1 MAKYYAPNF
10 SGLLPL
16 FDGKSVAGG
25 KLYAYRAGTSI
36 PAPLFNQDGVE
47 LGSWVSIDS
56 NGCADILIDS
66 ALSYKLVVKDALGA
80 TVGEWDNVQATNAPG
95 GMDNPMQNP
104 GDLIVGGTGGTAT
117 ALPVGSEG
125 QVLKVVSGA
134 PAWGTDTAGMSN
146 PMTTEG
152 DLIVGTTD
160 GAPTRLGVG
169 VAGQVL
175 TSDGTTWTP
184 ANIPTQTGDHKTQ
197 VDGSDTSPDYLA
209 AKLAAG
215 SGISLTNTGSAVSIA
230 ADTQSGDH
238 HVLVTNADAA
248 AGTLAD
254 KLVAGSNVTLTPVT
268 DGDGVQT
275 LEISATGGG
284 GGGGAKGILLP
295 WGPMVPS
302 WFIAEGITSGKT
314 FCIFGRTALRNCTIK
329 KVLIG
334 TFAAD
339 TTPSVNELG
348 VYAMRSN
355 RALTLLGKTS
365 TYTLTVDG
373 SMIFEF
379 TTPLSV
385 GDEIIFLGHLCGATY
400 QTTKVAYIRSVYS
413 GQISGATLPST
424 LNTTYAIDSNNCG
437 SRLGFVWSDRTLQS
451 LPASTTSS
459 DWNYN
464 YNYLPLPYTEVF
476 YE

>member
-1 MAKYYAPNF
+1 MAQYYAPNF

-16 FDGKSVAGG
+16 FDGQSAAGG

-36 PAPLFNQDGVE
+36 PAPLFNDDGVE

-56 NGCADILIDS
+56 NGCADFLLDS
-66 ALSYKLVVKDALGA
+66 ALSYKLVAKDSLGA
-80 TVGEWDNVQATNAPG
+80 VVGTWNNVKATNAE

-117 ALPVGSEG
+117 ALPIGTEG

-160 GAPTRLGVG
+160 GEPARLPVG
-169 VAGQVL
+169 TAGQVL
-175 TSDGTTWTP
+175 TSNGTTWTP
-184 ANIPTQTGDHKTQ
+184 ANIPTQTGDHKTA

-230 ADTQSGDH
+230 ADAQAGDH
-238 HVLVTNADAA
+238 HVVVTGADAS

-254 KLVAGSNVTLTPVT
+254 KLVPGTNVTLTPLT

-284 GGGGAKGILLP
+284 GGGGGSFYDYVFGYNCMPSTTRAPSGGYTLYFSYIAMRDGSPSGIF
-295 WGPMVPS
+295 VPEAVPQT
-302 WFIAEGITSGKT
+302 WTNIKCTIAIYEYKNLENASCAQLAFGNATITS
-314 FCIFGRTALRNCTIK
+314 TASDRILRI
-329 KVLIG
+329 
-334 TFAAD
+334 
-339 TTPSVNELG
+339 P
-348 VYAMRSN
+348 
-355 RALTLLGKTS
+355 
-365 TYTLTVDG
+365 
-373 SMIFEF
+373 F
-379 TTPLSV
+379 TTTQNISAGTRVWVALCFSSYVDFNYRTISASGTYYCKYKQYTPTA
-385 GDEIIFLGHLCGATY
+385 GDTFNANGTSDISNVPICGIY
-400 QTTKVAYIRSVYS
+400 
-413 GQISGATLPST
+413 
-424 LNTTYAIDSNNCG
+424 
-437 SRLGFVWSDRTLQS
+437 
-451 LPASTTSS
+451 
-459 DWNYN
+459 
-464 YNYLPLPYTEVF
+464 YTA
-476 YE
+476 